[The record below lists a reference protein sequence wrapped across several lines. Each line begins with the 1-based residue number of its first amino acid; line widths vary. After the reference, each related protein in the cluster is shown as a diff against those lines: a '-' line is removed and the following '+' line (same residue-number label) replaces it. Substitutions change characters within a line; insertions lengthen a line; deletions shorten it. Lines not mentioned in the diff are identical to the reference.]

1 MERLCRL
8 VLLLFL
14 GLCVTGCESARKA
27 FSNKKMG
34 PDEFLV
40 YARPPLSQPPDFRL
54 RPPRPGKQ
62 AKTISAVNQAKKAI
76 LSGTEIKRIDNDSK
90 QPSSPGTEAF
100 LRNTGADS
108 SNPQI
113 RRLINEETTIYSDE
127 DKRFVDKLI
136 FWVEDKPFEGSVID
150 PSKEQRRLREAQALG
165 KSINDGQTIHIKR
178 KRKKKG
184 LLEF

>member
-108 SNPQI
+108 L
-113 RRLINEETTIYSDE
+113 RL
-127 DKRFVDKLI
+127 
-136 FWVEDKPFEGSVID
+136 
-150 PSKEQRRLREAQALG
+150 
-165 KSINDGQTIHIKR
+165 H
-178 KRKKKG
+178 
-184 LLEF
+184 